1 MKITKQKLFELEKE
15 NITDKIAE
23 ITIDLFHNGPT
34 DDIYKS
40 LRKLIEMVNKLDK

>member
-15 NITDKIAE
+15 NIKDKIAE

-34 DDIYKS
+34 NEIYKA
-40 LRKLIEMVNKLDK
+40 LGKLTDMVNKLGK

>member
-23 ITIDLFHNGPT
+23 ITIDLYHNGPT
-34 DDIYKS
+34 DEIYKA
-40 LRKLIEMVNKLDK
+40 LGKLTDMVNKLNK

>member
-23 ITIDLFHNGPT
+23 ITIDLHREGLTNET
-34 DDIYKS
+34 YKN
-40 LRKLIEMVNKLDK
+40 LAKLIDMIDKLDK

>member
-15 NITDKIAE
+15 NIIDKIAE

-34 DDIYKS
+34 SEIYKA
-40 LRKLIEMVNKLDK
+40 LDKLADMVNKLDK